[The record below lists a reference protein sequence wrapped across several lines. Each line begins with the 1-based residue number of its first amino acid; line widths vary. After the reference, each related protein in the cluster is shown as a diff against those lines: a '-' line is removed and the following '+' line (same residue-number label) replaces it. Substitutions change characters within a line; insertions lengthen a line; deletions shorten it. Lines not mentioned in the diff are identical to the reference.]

1 MAPKWYWRI
10 FNLAINLNAVR
21 HTSACGN
28 YYWKF
33 DNFLSSHCFRVGKQ
47 IIASD
52 PAPQDIN
59 LNTDLYVLWGI
70 RANDSMAGQLLTH
83 RPEGNPAASLELVN
97 PAGVVAPT
105 TPPTTPPPTPTEVPN
120 ITTPVSLI
128 LTWQPVQN

>member
-1 MAPKWYWRI
+1 MFYSY
-10 FNLAINLNAVR
+10 AI
-21 HTSACGN
+21 
-28 YYWKF
+28 
-33 DNFLSSHCFRVGKQ
+33 NFLSSHFRVGKQ

-105 TPPTTPPPTPTEVPN
+105 TPPPTPTEVPN

-128 LTWQPVQN
+128 Y